1 MNSNSLCDRISAPMS
16 RKPLLD
22 PNRSYTFSNY
32 FELNADPFDLVAE
45 FGYFLTRSPLQLP
58 QFSEPLEQVNFLKER
73 IDNILPY
80 VDLNNE
86 TARREI
92 FIAPIVSELVRITHA
107 RLSIEYPIQVTPQL
121 QGSLDYYLR
130 TQTHLLV
137 IEAKQADLTRGF
149 TQLALEMIALD
160 QWTELTAPSFLGAVT
175 TGNIWQFG
183 VLHRSSKQ
191 IKQGLN
197 LYRVTEDIEAVV
209 RILLAALMPSDDR
222 TAFITS

>member
-1 MNSNSLCDRISAPMS
+1 MS

-32 FELNADPFDLVAE
+32 FDLNADPFDLVAE
-45 FGYFLTRSPLQLP
+45 FGYSLTRNQNLLP
-58 QFSEPLEQVNFLKER
+58 QFSGPLEQVQILKER
-73 IDNILPY
+73 IDTILPY
-80 VDLNNE
+80 VDLVNE

-107 RLSIEYPIQVTPQL
+107 RLSIEYPLQVTHWL

-149 TQLALEMIALD
+149 TQLAMEMIALN
-160 QWTELTAPSFLGAVT
+160 QWTDLNQPDLLGAIT

-183 VLHRSSKQ
+183 VLHRTSKQ
-191 IKQGLN
+191 IEQGLN
-197 LYRVTEDIEAVV
+197 LYRVTEDIEAVM
-209 RILLAALMPSDDR
+209 RILLFALLPDER
-222 TAFITS
+222 TTIAN

>member
-1 MNSNSLCDRISAPMS
+1 MS
-16 RKPLLD
+16 RKPILA

-32 FELNADPFDLVAE
+32 FELNADAFELVAE
-45 FGYFLTRSPLQLP
+45 FGYSLVRTQLQLP
-58 QFSEPLEQVNFLKER
+58 YFNGQLEQLDALKHR
-73 IDNILPY
+73 IDAILPY
-80 VDLNNE
+80 VDLVNE

-107 RLSIEYPIQVTPQL
+107 RLSIEYPLQVNQRL

-130 TQTHLLV
+130 TQTHFHLLV

-149 TQLALEMIALD
+149 TQLAIEMIALD
-160 QWTELTAPSFLGAVT
+160 QWTDLPQPDLLGAVT

-183 VLHRSSKQ
+183 VLHRTSKQ
-191 IKQGLN
+191 IEQGLN

-209 RILLAALMPSDDR
+209 RILLAALKSNTD
-222 TAFITS
+222 

>member
-1 MNSNSLCDRISAPMS
+1 MS

-32 FELNADPFDLVAE
+32 FDLNADVFDLLAE
-45 FGYFLTRSPLQLP
+45 FGYSLTRSKQLLP
-58 QFSEPLEQVNFLKER
+58 QFLGSLEQVEILKER
-73 IDNILPY
+73 IDAILPY
-80 VDLNNE
+80 VDLVNE

-107 RLSIEYPIQVTPQL
+107 RLSIEYPLQVTPQL

-149 TQLALEMIALD
+149 TQLAIEMIALD
-160 QWTELTAPSFLGAVT
+160 QWTDSNQLEILGAVT

-183 VLHRSSKQ
+183 LLHRNSKQ
-191 IKQGLN
+191 LDQGLN
-197 LYRVTEDIEAVV
+197 LYRVTEDIEAVI
-209 RILLAALMPSDDR
+209 RILLAALKSNTD
-222 TAFITS
+222 

>member
-1 MNSNSLCDRISAPMS
+1 MS

-32 FELNADPFDLVAE
+32 FDLNADPFDLVAE

-80 VDLNNE
+80 VDLTNE

-92 FIAPIVSELVRITHA
+92 FIVPIVSELVRITHA

-149 TQLALEMIALD
+149 TQLAMEMIALA
-160 QWTELTAPSFLGAVT
+160 QWTELTTPTLLGAVT
-175 TGNIWQFG
+175 TENIWQFG

-191 IKQGLN
+191 MEQGLN
-197 LYRVTEDIEAVV
+197 LYRVIEDIEAVV
-209 RILLAALMPSDDR
+209 RILIAALMQCDR
-222 TAFITS
+222 TALITN

>member
-1 MNSNSLCDRISAPMS
+1 MS

-32 FELNADPFDLVAE
+32 FDLNADVFDLLAE
-45 FGYFLTRSPLQLP
+45 FGYSLTRSKQLLP
-58 QFSEPLEQVNFLKER
+58 QFLGSLEQVEILKER
-73 IDNILPY
+73 IDAILPY
-80 VDLNNE
+80 VDLVNE

-107 RLSIEYPIQVTPQL
+107 RLSIEYPLQVTPQL

-137 IEAKQADLTRGF
+137 IEAKQADLIRGF
-149 TQLALEMIALD
+149 TQLAMEMIALD
-160 QWTELTAPSFLGAVT
+160 QWTDSNQLEILGAVT

-183 VLHRSSKQ
+183 LLHRNSKQ
-191 IKQGLN
+191 IDQGLN
-197 LYRVTEDIEAVV
+197 LYRVTEDIEAVI
-209 RILLAALMPSDDR
+209 RILLAALKSNAD
-222 TAFITS
+222 

>member
-1 MNSNSLCDRISAPMS
+1 MS

-32 FELNADPFDLVAE
+32 FDLNADVFDLLAE
-45 FGYFLTRSPLQLP
+45 FGYSLTRSQQLLP
-58 QFSEPLEQVNFLKER
+58 QFLGSLEQVEILKER
-73 IDNILPY
+73 IDAILPY
-80 VDLNNE
+80 VDLVNE

-107 RLSIEYPIQVTPQL
+107 RLSIEYPLQVTPQL

-149 TQLALEMIALD
+149 TQLAMEMIALD

-191 IKQGLN
+191 IEQGLN

-209 RILLAALMPSDDR
+209 RILLAALMQCDR
-222 TAFITS
+222 TALVTN

>member
-1 MNSNSLCDRISAPMS
+1 MS

-32 FELNADPFDLVAE
+32 FDLNADPFDLVAE
-45 FGYFLTRSPLQLP
+45 FGYSLTRNQNLLP
-58 QFSEPLEQVNFLKER
+58 QFSGPLDQVQILKER

-80 VDLNNE
+80 VDLVNE

-92 FIAPIVSELVRITHA
+92 FIAPIVSEVVRITHA
-107 RLSIEYPIQVTPQL
+107 RLSIEYPLQVTAQL
-121 QGSLDYYLR
+121 QGTLDYYLR

-149 TQLALEMIALD
+149 TQLAMEMIALD
-160 QWTELTAPSFLGAVT
+160 QWTDLTQPTLLGAIT

-183 VLHRSSKQ
+183 VLHRTSKQ
-191 IKQGLN
+191 IEQGLN
-197 LYRVTEDIEAVV
+197 LYRVTEDIEAVM
-209 RILLAALMPSDDR
+209 RILLFALLL
-222 TAFITS
+222 

>member
-1 MNSNSLCDRISAPMS
+1 MS
-16 RKPLLD
+16 RKPILD

-32 FELNADPFDLVAE
+32 FDLNVDAFDLIAE
-45 FGYFLTRSPLQLP
+45 FGYSLVRTQLQLP
-58 QFSEPLEQVNFLKER
+58 QFSGQLEQVEILKER
-73 IDNILPY
+73 IDAILPY
-80 VDLNNE
+80 VDLVNE

-107 RLSIEYPIQVTPQL
+107 RLSIEYPLQVNSQL

-149 TQLALEMIALD
+149 TQLAMEMIALD
-160 QWTELTAPSFLGAVT
+160 QWTDLTQPNLLGAVT

-183 VLHRSSKQ
+183 VLHRNSKQ
-191 IKQGLN
+191 IEQGLN
-197 LYRVTEDIEAVV
+197 LYRVTEDIVAVMQ
-209 RILLAALMPSDDR
+209 ILLAALIPDEQNISV
-222 TAFITS
+222 TN

>member
-1 MNSNSLCDRISAPMS
+1 MS

-32 FELNADPFDLVAE
+32 FDLNADVFDLLAE
-45 FGYFLTRSPLQLP
+45 FGYSLTRSQQLLP
-58 QFSEPLEQVNFLKER
+58 QFLGSLEQVEILKER
-73 IDNILPY
+73 IDTILPY
-80 VDLNNE
+80 VDLVNE

-107 RLSIEYPIQVTPQL
+107 RLSIEYPLQVTSQL

-149 TQLALEMIALD
+149 TQLAIEMIALD
-160 QWTELTAPSFLGAVT
+160 QWTDSNQLEILGAVT

-183 VLHRSSKQ
+183 LLHRNSKQ
-191 IKQGLN
+191 IDQGLN
-197 LYRVTEDIEAVV
+197 LYRVTEDIEAVI
-209 RILLAALMPSDDR
+209 RILLAALKTNTD
-222 TAFITS
+222 

>member
-1 MNSNSLCDRISAPMS
+1 MS

-32 FELNADPFDLVAE
+32 FDLNADPFDLVAE
-45 FGYFLTRSPLQLP
+45 FGYFLTRSPLQLL

-80 VDLNNE
+80 VDLTNE

-107 RLSIEYPIQVTPQL
+107 RLSIEYPLQVTSQL

-137 IEAKQADLTRGF
+137 KEAKQADLTRGF
-149 TQLALEMIALD
+149 TQLAMEMIALD
-160 QWTELTAPSFLGAVT
+160 QWTELTTPTLLLSG
-175 TGNIWQFG
+175 
-183 VLHRSSKQ
+183 H
-191 IKQGLN
+191 
-197 LYRVTEDIEAVV
+197 YR
-209 RILLAALMPSDDR
+209 
-222 TAFITS
+222 

>member
-32 FELNADPFDLVAE
+32 FDLNADPFDLVAE

-80 VDLNNE
+80 VDLTNE

-149 TQLALEMIALD
+149 TQLAMEMIALD
-160 QWTELTAPSFLGAVT
+160 QWTDLTAPTLLGAVT

-191 IKQGLN
+191 IEQGLN

-209 RILLAALMPSDDR
+209 RILLAALMPSDR
-222 TAFITS
+222 TAFVAT

>member
-1 MNSNSLCDRISAPMS
+1 MS
-16 RKPLLD
+16 RKPILD

-32 FELNADPFDLVAE
+32 FDLNVDAFDLVAE
-45 FGYFLTRSPLQLP
+45 FGYSLVRTQLRLP
-58 QFSEPLEQVNFLKER
+58 KFSGQLEQLDALKER
-73 IDNILPY
+73 IEAILPY
-80 VDLNNE
+80 VDLVNE

-107 RLSIEYPIQVTPQL
+107 RLSIEYPLQVNSWL

-130 TQTHLLV
+130 TQSHLLV

-149 TQLALEMIALD
+149 AQLAMEMIALD
-160 QWTELTAPSFLGAVT
+160 QWTELAQSDLLGAVT

-183 VLHRSSKQ
+183 VLHRKSKQ

-197 LYRVTEDIEAVV
+197 LYRVTEDIEAVM
-209 RILLAALMPSDDR
+209 RILLAALMPNAQTISL
-222 TAFITS
+222 SN